1 MGFERLTLKPGETK
15 TVTFSPGP
23 AELGYWSTKVGKF
36 VQDAEAFDVW
46 VSAALPVTL
55 PRGRRG
61 GTLREEDRMR
71 NSRRIFP
78 VRLPAALVP
87 AFATLALL
95 LTAFGVSAQSPTPTP
110 AYRNPALTVEARVAD
125 LLGRMTLEEKVGQLM
140 MWDARSEDLSFIN
153 TRQAGSILHILGA
166 RINRAMD
173 LAAKNRLGIPLL
185 VGEDGIHGHSFWKG
199 STIFPTQLGL
209 AASWNPELFEQVGR
223 VTAEEMAPTG
233 IHWTFSPVLCLTR
246 DLRWGRTGET
256 FGEDPYLIG
265 EFGAALIRGYQ
276 GKGLDDPTAVLATAK
291 HYAGYSETQGGRDA
305 SEADISRRKLRSY
318 FLPPFERA
326 ARAGAM
332 TFMTGYQSMDG
343 VPSTVNHWLLTEVLK
358 DEWGFRGVL
367 VTDWDNVGRL
377 VYEQKVAK
385 TYADASIMALRA
397 GNDIIMTTPQFY
409 EGALEAVRSGR
420 LAESEIDAPV
430 RRLLALKFRMGLF
443 ENPRRP
449 DLARAAVE
457 TARPDHRAVNLAA
470 ARQSLVLLQN
480 NGVLPLDPS
489 KVKSIAVVGPNADD
503 DLQQLGDW
511 SLGSP
516 QHPPEAGKQPRE
528 KTTTVLDGIRALV
541 LAGTPIR
548 HERGCSIVDDDLSGI
563 PAAVAAAQ
571 ASDVVVAVVGD
582 HLKFIGEEHSTATL
596 ELQGGQ
602 VALLDALEKT
612 GKPMIVVLVNS
623 KPLVLPLSA
632 KRAAAILEGF
642 NPGMEGGRALAE
654 ALFGQLNPS
663 GKLTVSI
670 PIHVGQQP
678 VFYSQVRGQ
687 HGDRYADLTQEPLFP
702 FGHGLSYTEYRYSNL
717 RLAAPTLGRGQA
729 AAVSVDVENIGQRAG
744 DEIVQV
750 YVTDVVTSVTWV
762 NKALKG
768 FARVHLA
775 PGEKKTVRV
784 GLPWEAFQIVDAEG
798 RSVVEPGEFEVLV
811 GPSSRDRDLLK
822 ATLRAE

>member
-1 MGFERLTLKPGETK
+1 MHKYRLL
-15 TVTFSPGP
+15 
-23 AELGYWSTKVGKF
+23 AIY
-36 VQDAEAFDVW
+36 
-46 VSAALPVTL
+46 SAAAVLAVL
-55 PRGRRG
+55 
-61 GTLREEDRMR
+61 L
-71 NSRRIFP
+71 
-78 VRLPAALVP
+78 AALG
-87 AFATLALL
+87 AF
-95 LTAFGVSAQSPTPTP
+95 AQSPAPTLP
-110 AYRNPALTVEARVAD
+110 YRNPALGVDERVAD
-125 LLGRMTLEEKVGQLM
+125 LVGRMTLEEKVGQLM
-140 MWDARSEDLSFIN
+140 MWDARDEDLSFIN
-153 TRQAGSILHILGA
+153 TRHAGSILHILGA

-173 LAAKNRLGIPLL
+173 LAAKERLAIPLL

-199 STIFPTQLGL
+199 ATIFPTELAM
-209 AASWNPELFEQVGR
+209 AASWNPELLEQVGR

-276 GKGLDDPTAVLATAK
+276 GKGLNDPTAVLATAK

-343 VPSTVNHWLLTEVLK
+343 VPSTVNHWLLTDVLK
-358 DEWGFRGVL
+358 TEWGFRGVL

-385 TYADASIMALRA
+385 TYADAAIMALRA

-409 EGALEAVRSGR
+409 EGAIEAVRSGR

-457 TARPDHRAVNLAA
+457 TARPDHRAVNLAM
-470 ARQSLVLLQN
+470 ARQSLILLQN
-480 NGVLPLDPS
+480 NGLLPLDAA
-489 KVKSIAVVGPNADD
+489 KVKSIAVIGPNADD

-528 KTTTVLDGIRALV
+528 KTTTALDGIRAL
-541 LAGTPIR
+541 APQGTSVR
-548 HERGCSIVDDDLSGI
+548 YERGCSIIDDDLSGI

-582 HLKFIGEEHSTATL
+582 HLRFIGETNSTATL

-612 GKPMIVVLVNS
+612 GKPTIVVLVNS
-623 KPLVLPLSA
+623 KPLVLPPSA
-632 KRAAAILEGF
+632 KRAAAIVEGF

-663 GKLTVSI
+663 GKLTISI
-670 PIHVGQQP
+670 PVHVGQQP

-702 FGHGLSYTEYRYSNL
+702 FGHGLSYTQYRYSNL
-717 RLAAPTLGRGQA
+717 KIATPTLARGQA
-729 AAVSVDVENIGQRAG
+729 ETVSVDVENSGHREG
-744 DEIVQV
+744 DEIVEV

-768 FARVHLA
+768 FTRVHLA
-775 PGEKKTVRV
+775 PGEKKTVQV
-784 GLPWEAFQIVDAEG
+784 SLPWESFQIVDAEG
-798 RSVVEPGEFEVLV
+798 RSVVEPGAFEIRV

-822 ATLRAE
+822 ATLAVQ

>member
-1 MGFERLTLKPGETK
+1 MPRFNSFRLLAG
-15 TVTFSPGP
+15 
-23 AELGYWSTKVGKF
+23 LG
-36 VQDAEAFDVW
+36 
-46 VSAALPVTL
+46 
-55 PRGRRG
+55 
-61 GTLREEDRMR
+61 
-71 NSRRIFP
+71 
-78 VRLPAALVP
+78 
-87 AFATLALL
+87 LALAAPSL
-95 LTAFGVSAQSPTPTP
+95 PPLASSVLADSPAPTP
-110 AYRNPALTVEARVAD
+110 AYRDPARSVEERVAD

-140 MWDARSEDLSFIN
+140 MWDARGEDLSFIN
-153 TRQAGSILHILGA
+153 TRQPGSILHILGA
-166 RINRAMD
+166 KIDRAID
-173 LAAKNRLGIPLL
+173 LAARNRLGIPLL

-199 STIFPTQLGL
+199 STIFPTQLAL
-209 AASWNPELFEQVGR
+209 AASWNPELVEQVGR

-256 FGEDPYLIG
+256 FGEDPYLIA
-265 EFGAALIRGYQ
+265 ELGAALIRGYQ
-276 GKGLDDPTAVLATAK
+276 GQGLDDSTAVLATAK

-343 VPSTVNHWLLTEVLK
+343 VPSTANRWLLTDVLK
-358 DEWGFRGVL
+358 KEWGFEGVL

-377 VYEQKVAK
+377 VYEQKVCA
-385 TYADASIMALRA
+385 TYADAAIMALRA
-397 GNDIIMTTPQFY
+397 GNDIMMTTPQFY
-409 EGALEAVRSGR
+409 EGAIEAVHSGR
-420 LAESEIDAPV
+420 LAESELDAPV
-430 RRLLALKFRMGLF
+430 RRLLALKLRMGLF

-480 NGVLPLDPS
+480 NGLLPLDPAT
-489 KVKSIAVVGPNADD
+489 VKSIAVVGPNADD

-511 SLGSP
+511 TLGSP

-528 KTTTVLDGIRALV
+528 KTTTVLDGIRALAP
-541 LAGTPIR
+541 AGVSVR
-548 HERGCSIVDDDLSGI
+548 YERGCSIVDDDLSGI
-563 PAAVAAAQ
+563 PAAVAAASV
-571 ASDVVVAVVGD
+571 SDVIIAVVGD
-582 HLKFIGEEHSTATL
+582 HLRFVGEGQSTATL

-612 GKPMIVVLVNS
+612 GRPMAVVLVNS
-623 KPLVLPLSA
+623 KPLVLPPSA

-654 ALFGQLNPS
+654 AVFGQLNPA
-663 GKLTVSI
+663 GKLTISV
-670 PIHVGQQP
+670 PVHVGQQP

-687 HGDRYADLTQEPLFP
+687 HGDRYADLTQQPLFP
-702 FGHGLSYTEYRYSNL
+702 FGHGLSYTQYRYSNL
-717 RLAAPTLGRGQA
+717 RLAAPTLARGQA
-729 AAVSVDVENIGQRAG
+729 AAVSVDVENVGPRAG

-750 YVTDVVTSVTWV
+750 YVSDVVTSVTWV

-768 FARVHLA
+768 FARVHLT
-775 PGEKKTVRV
+775 PGERKTVSV
-784 GLPWEAFQIVDAEG
+784 TLPWEAFQIVDAEG
-798 RSVVEPGEFEVLV
+798 RSVVEPGDFEILV
-811 GPSSRDRDLLK
+811 GPSSHDRDLLK